1 MRRRSQRGQLRLER
15 GPTASYSVSDMSLR
29 NSEVTLALVLGQPR
43 RISVLILGLRARTSA
58 VAGCGEQNRVLK
70 PAWAYNICACGY
82 DITWAEPPGPWGEGE
97 AAPEC
102 R

>member
-1 MRRRSQRGQLRLER
+1 M
-15 GPTASYSVSDMSLR
+15 
-29 NSEVTLALVLGQPR
+29 
-43 RISVLILGLRARTSA
+43 
-58 VAGCGEQNRVLK
+58 AGCGEQNRVLK